1 MKIILNITVLLL
13 MITSCASARYI
24 NAEQLT
30 YAENRTDSK
39 RIEHVSVINVDNEDL
54 SKELEDLSKR
64 GNSIIQD
71 AAVDYSQNTEE
82 DKKRTIIRQ
91 LMFII
96 DNYQT
101 TIDEN
106 VMQEYKNISE
116 VAAITTVE
124 NNEVLNESNNMPKLT
139 DQVSDIIQ
147 NMVIE
152 RDYLTQN
159 KTDILQSGR
168 KNCKNKNCKSQYIKH
183 EDIPVPTDLP
193 KGKNFTRGNSQENL
207 QKITKITVKELTDR
221 QMGRNNEMQSK
232 ASNQSNRNF
241 NSQDSFYN
249 KNDSSNKGEILQ
261 GNRNRNEKSFN
272 TYTRS
277 SDMDSVTDVTDSR
290 NKIPK
295 NINYLE
301 SSKASESKNKQLYD
315 IKNLSKTI
323 DKSTNENENTSALL
337 SDKNEL
343 SKNTKEYDSQK
354 GKVSNGTYQTEE
366 NGLQEEYL
374 MTTGSG
380 ENGSFQSQNEVSQCN
395 VTMTNFEHCM
405 TEDNN
410 RNDHDSNSS
419 VISNTDVSTNC
430 GSKTQG
436 SRPCVDQN
444 RKDEW
449 YQRNTDKGLPRNN
462 NSKIP
467 KDKTKSG
474 SETDDMRTYI
484 FLSRDNLNN
493 NMKKTNKY
501 HVEIDKDLGKS
512 YTGNQ
517 LFSDKKTQS
526 MNHKRNYKG
535 PIWDNVP
542 FGKSR
547 YGIE

>member
-1 MKIILNITVLLL
+1 
-13 MITSCASARYI
+13 
-24 NAEQLT
+24 
-30 YAENRTDSK
+30 
-39 RIEHVSVINVDNEDL
+39 
-54 SKELEDLSKR
+54 
-64 GNSIIQD
+64 
-71 AAVDYSQNTEE
+71 
-82 DKKRTIIRQ
+82 
-91 LMFII
+91 
-96 DNYQT
+96 
-101 TIDEN
+101 
-106 VMQEYKNISE
+106 
-116 VAAITTVE
+116 
-124 NNEVLNESNNMPKLT
+124 
-139 DQVSDIIQ
+139 
-147 NMVIE
+147 
-152 RDYLTQN
+152 
-159 KTDILQSGR
+159 
-168 KNCKNKNCKSQYIKH
+168 
-183 EDIPVPTDLP
+183 
-193 KGKNFTRGNSQENL
+193 
-207 QKITKITVKELTDR
+207 
-221 QMGRNNEMQSK
+221 
-232 ASNQSNRNF
+232 
-241 NSQDSFYN
+241 
-249 KNDSSNKGEILQ
+249 
-261 GNRNRNEKSFN
+261 
-272 TYTRS
+272 
-277 SDMDSVTDVTDSR
+277 MDSVTDVTDSR

-323 DKSTNENENTSALL
+323 DESTKENENTFALL
-337 SDKNEL
+337 NYKNDL

-374 MTTGSG
+374 MTTDSG

-395 VTMTNFEHCM
+395 VTMTNFENCM

-410 RNDHDSNSS
+410 RNDHDSNNS
-419 VISNTDVSTNC
+419 VINNTDVSTNC

-449 YQRNTDKGLPRNN
+449 YQRNADEGLPRNS
-462 NSKIP
+462 NSKFP

-474 SETDDMRTYI
+474 SETDDMRTYKS
-484 FLSRDNLNN
+484 LSRNNLNN